1 MFNRL
6 AEKEIKTAF
15 SMFPAVAIVGPR
27 QIGKTTLAMQFSEK
41 TRKKTLYLDLELNS
55 HYKRLEEN
63 AEDYLI
69 LHQDKLVII
78 DEVQRLPM
86 LFSLLRALI
95 DMKRT
100 NGRFLLLGS
109 SSPELIK
116 GVNESLAGRL
126 AYVNLGGI
134 NLKEA
139 LQKGFTQRDLW
150 IKGGFP
156 SPLQTKDNKKIKLW
170 YANLVNTYIQRDLN
184 ELFGINLTPVLIRKI
199 WTILASNNGGMLN
212 QEKLSNS
219 VGTSATTV
227 KRYMHYLEG
236 AFLIT
241 VLQPW
246 FANVTKRLV
255 KMPKVYIRDTG
266 ILHYFS
272 GISTMDDLLSNIHA
286 GDSWESFAIE
296 QIKQARQDLEYY
308 FYRTHQDAEAD
319 LVIVKNNKPVCCI
332 EFKINATANIKKGF
346 YQVMED
352 LKTVKNYLIYPEGD
366 VFPYKKNITASNLE
380 HFILKIMPKI

>member
-1 MFNRL
+1 MFNRV
-6 AEKEIKTAF
+6 AEKEIKEAF
-15 SMFPAVAIVGPR
+15 SIFPAVAIVGPR
-27 QIGKTTLAMQFSEK
+27 QIGKTTLAMQFSGK
-41 TRKKTLYLDLELNS
+41 TKKKVLYLDLELHS

-69 LHQDKLVII
+69 LHQDKLVVI

-109 SSPELIK
+109 SSPELVK

-126 AYVNLGGI
+126 AYVHLGGI

-139 LQKGFTQRDLW
+139 LKQGYTQSDLW

-156 SPLQTKDNKKIKLW
+156 SPLQTKDHKKIKLW
-170 YANLVNTYIQRDLN
+170 YANLINTYIQRDLN
-184 ELFGINLTPVLIRKI
+184 ELFGVSLTPVLIRKI
-199 WTILASNNGGMLN
+199 WMVLASNNGGLLN

-246 FANVTKRLV
+246 FANVTKRIV

-266 ILHYFS
+266 ILHHFA
-272 GISTMDDLLSNIHA
+272 GISSMDDLLSNIHA

-296 QIKQARQDLEYY
+296 QIKQARQDLDYY

-332 EFKINATANIKKGF
+332 EFKINETANIKKGF
-346 YQVMED
+346 YQVIED
-352 LKTVKNYLIYPEGD
+352 LKTAKNYLVFPKGD
-366 VFPYKKNITASNLE
+366 TFPYKKNILACNLE
-380 HFILKIMPKI
+380 HFILKIMSKI